1 MSKAAGKISQI
12 SCRDSKVD
20 LSFRFFSFFEMVS
33 FCAGFVFSVS
43 WQCPIGCAAEFGF
56 WRPFWVVEVALK
68 HGCDDFGYKC
78 SLTTAP
84 PCFII
89 YIYMTEQDKNSIGL
103 SFNQRLIKRKRKKRD
118 RWQKRTSQQLY

>member
-1 MSKAAGKISQI
+1 MFNFLDQRHWSLFLKLFNHSFKTAFLPKAWKDTRMILLAKKESICLPSLTRPISLI
-12 SCRDSKVD
+12 DSFLKVKD
-20 LSFRFFSFFEMVS
+20 YFS
-33 FCAGFVFSVS
+33 
-43 WQCPIGCAAEFGF
+43 Q
-56 WRPFWVVEVALK
+56 
-68 HGCDDFGYKC
+68 DFGYKC

-103 SFNQRLIKRKRKKRD
+103 SCNQRLIKRKRKKRD

>member
-1 MSKAAGKISQI
+1 M
-12 SCRDSKVD
+12 
-20 LSFRFFSFFEMVS
+20 EN
-33 FCAGFVFSVS
+33 
-43 WQCPIGCAAEFGF
+43 
-56 WRPFWVVEVALK
+56 
-68 HGCDDFGYKC
+68 GYKC